1 MSKIIRITESKLID
15 IIQKIISNR
24 PIISEV
30 DKGENFDEY
39 FPEYHYSS
47 IGVLPRDSNPNEI
60 GIVFFNG
67 VVFGKSD
74 YREPEQPRM
83 ILFKGPLGEFEFD
96 SRNIHY
102 NHKSPY
108 VFGYKLNDRYYDELL
123 PLMTSK
129 SDKQSLNDFT
139 SQEIRDALKMAF
151 PEYWKEETEDYTAGL
166 RGIHTIGEK
175 MDDDSETWSI
185 MNFFDT
191 REIPKL
197 INQKWKKEGSGD
209 KVEWLSSV
217 FQNDK
222 DFLNKLLERQWTSVY
237 NGFFKNEKYALE
249 NINQSFKKMGL
260 DVKLKT
266 YPFGH
271 KMDRH
276 GSVDVEI
283 EIPGKKPLT
292 VQIKPI
298 EKTER
303 LPNGDIKVYTNGMTN
318 DYKRKNNLGYILYNK
333 GNNFIMFKNN
343 NYHVIPSTNGRE
355 VIHKDKP
362 FMVY

>member
-1 MSKIIRITESKLID
+1 MLNQS
-15 IIQKIISNR
+15 
-24 PIISEV
+24 IISEV

-39 FPEYHYSS
+39 SPEYHYSS

-60 GIVFFNG
+60 GVVFFNG

-96 SRNIHY
+96 SKHIHY
-102 NHKSPY
+102 NGKSPY
-108 VFGYKLNDRYYDELL
+108 VFGNKLNDRYYDELL

-151 PEYWKEETEDYTAGL
+151 PEYWKEKTEDYTAGL

-197 INQKWKKEGSGD
+197 INQKWKKEGTGN
-209 KVEWLSSV
+209 KVKWLSSV
-217 FQNDK
+217 FQNDD
-222 DFLNKLLERQWTSVY
+222 DFLNKLLIKQWGSVY
-237 NGFFKNEKYALE
+237 NGFFKNEESTMSNL
-249 NINQSFKKMGL
+249 KKMFN
-260 DVKLKT
+260 DPNVKFKT

-276 GSVDVEI
+276 GGVDVEI
-283 EIPGKKPLT
+283 KIPGEEKPLT
-292 VQIKPI
+292 VQIKPM
-298 EKTER
+298 EKRER
-303 LPNGDIKVYTNGMTN
+303 LSNGDIKVYTNGMTN

-333 GNNFIMFKNN
+333 GNNFIMFKND
-343 NYHVIPSTNGRE
+343 NYDVTPSTDGRE